1 MIPPPPNLYL
11 ISCRNTRDVFSG
23 CSSSLQFLCVV
34 FIITDKARAK
44 GEYINRGVGVMR
56 D

>member
-1 MIPPPPNLYL
+1 M
-11 ISCRNTRDVFSG
+11 
-23 CSSSLQFLCVV
+23 

-56 D
+56 DYKLKLEDLKPCTNVERGTVC